1 MTGVATFGGK
11 DHSAAMTLEADLL
24 LDRRRLKSRLLR
36 WRVLA
41 VVLGALALGALLPG
55 GMSHGLVPGLGG
67 EYVSRLEIRGTIT
80 EDRRVLQALERVRRD
95 DNARALILSIDS
107 PGGSVVGGQSLH
119 DALRR
124 LAADKPVVAVMG
136 TTAASAGYMIA
147 LPASRVFAREGTVTG
162 SIGVLLQSFEASE
175 LMARLGVRA
184 EVIASGI
191 LKDQPSPFR
200 PLSPEG
206 RAALESVVL
215 DMQSQFVTMVAQG
228 RHLSEERVRELADGR
243 VFSGR
248 QALSAGLIDALG
260 GEREARAWLAE
271 SREIPEDL
279 PVRTLRSRNWS
290 ERMLDA
296 GTESLGRALFRAF
309 FGEGGLRAALQH

>member
-1 MTGVATFGGK
+1 
-11 DHSAAMTLEADLL
+11 MTLEADLL

-41 VVLGALALGALLPG
+41 VVLGALALGALLP
-55 GMSHGLVPGLGG
+55 SGLVPGVGG
-67 EYVSRLEIRGTIT
+67 DHVSRLEIRGTIT

-95 DNARALILSIDS
+95 DHARALILFIDS

-184 EVIASGI
+184 ETIASGI

-215 DMQSQFVTMVAQG
+215 DMQSQFVAMVAQG

-271 SREIPEDL
+271 SRDIPEDL
-279 PVRTLRSRNWS
+279 PVRALRSRDWS

-296 GTESLGRALFRAF
+296 GAESLGRALFRAF